1 MAENDFLSGLLG
13 GVKDA
18 GSSIYGGISGLL
30 GGGEQTPSAGGQ
42 MPDSMSMMS
51 QADQR
56 RLMFSTLGQVG
67 AALLAAGARQ
77 SPESRA
83 QALAQLGKIGP
94 GIEESMQRNAA
105 LQQQRIAAQRMAEL
119 FPLQKQQLQGQIGA
133 QEVAQQAAQ
142 RQNELFPLQKQ
153 QLQGQLGAQEL
164 SQGTAIL
171 GLMGQKTKLEQNI
184 QTLRGLGMDTS
195 AQQRQLD
202 IYNQYITK
210 MAPAG
215 VQSAIGA
222 PAAAAPMPTQTLPSM
237 VQPSMPAVPQQ
248 ASQETVMAPAPAP
261 IAATELPAIPIP
273 AATPAVPIQNQG
285 VQALQQQFPYVP
297 VQRAMSELT
306 TGADVSVSMQKL
318 MDLNEKNK
326 SEQMKAEGDLRK
338 EFNPKAERYN
348 AIQTAYATLPS
359 LKDLKSGVA
368 DHALILSYYK
378 IFDPNSVVSSTESG
392 QISASSNSISD
403 SLQQRLNKALTGES
417 LSPEMR
423 EKIYSAA
430 KAKFM
435 AEYDSYER
443 AFGQARVTAKEFVD
457 PNRAIPDVR
466 DPQIMASVARERD
479 LADISSKISAND
491 VLTLGL
497 EDIRNLD
504 QSKMTKPARDATKAR
519 LDMLLKAAMVQP
531 NVPVAEQPQQ
541 GIGGS
546 MVPPNVLQPKQ
557 SYGLQRNREDEQMQ
571 KLPRAL
577 TFGY

>member
-30 GGGEQTPSAGGQ
+30 GGGEQTPAAGGQ
-42 MPDSMSMMS
+42 MQDSMSMMS
-51 QADQR
+51 PADQK

-94 GIEESMQRNAA
+94 GIEESMQRTAA
-105 LQQQRIAAQRMAEL
+105 LQQQRIMAQRQAEL
-119 FPLQKQQLQGQIGA
+119 FPLQKQQLQGQVGA
-133 QEVAQQAAQ
+133 QEIQ
-142 RQNELFPLQKQ
+142 
-153 QLQGQLGAQEL
+153 
-164 SQGTAIL
+164 QGTAIL

-215 VQSAIGA
+215 VTAAMGA
-222 PAAAAPMPTQTLPSM
+222 PAAAAPAQTLPSM
-237 VQPSMPAVPQQ
+237 AAPMPMAETTVPAPVQITGTELPPPIAGAPAPMPMAPAVPAAPQLTQPQQ
-248 ASQETVMAPAPAP
+248 
-261 IAATELPAIPIP
+261 I
-273 AATPAVPIQNQG
+273 
-285 VQALQQQFPYVP
+285 LQQQFPYVP

-306 TGADVSVSMQKL
+306 TGVDATVSLQKL

-326 SEQMKAEGDLRK
+326 AEQMKSEGELRK

-348 AIQTAYATLPS
+348 SIQTAYATLPT

-392 QISASSNSISD
+392 QISASSNSIPD

-423 EKIYSAA
+423 EKIYAAA

-443 AFGQARVTAKEFVD
+443 SFDQARGTAKEFVD

-466 DPQIMASVARERD
+466 DPKIMGQVTFERERD
-479 LADISSKISAND
+479 AISKALTPDDISNITNSTQLENVNKALLSPAARKAYETKYKDIYTQMLEVPQPNLVEPRQPPAIPQKRTGYYDLMPWTAANP
-491 VLTLGL
+491 
-497 EDIRNLD
+497 N
-504 QSKMTKPARDATKAR
+504 KPAF
-519 LDMLLKAAMVQP
+519 
-531 NVPVAEQPQQ
+531 
-541 GIGGS
+541 GG
-546 MVPPNVLQPKQ
+546 
-557 SYGLQRNREDEQMQ
+557 
-571 KLPRAL
+571 
-577 TFGY
+577 F